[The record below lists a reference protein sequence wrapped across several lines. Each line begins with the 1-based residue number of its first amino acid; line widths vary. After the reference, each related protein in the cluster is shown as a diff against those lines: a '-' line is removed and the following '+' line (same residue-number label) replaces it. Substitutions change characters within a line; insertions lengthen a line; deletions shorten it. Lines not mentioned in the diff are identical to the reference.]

1 MYNFLFD
8 NKHHV
13 NIFVTLFAKITNYI
27 SIENEYTYIKDIG
40 KGSFCQMKLARHNST
55 GLLYAIKK
63 IKKDVG
69 SPEEFTT
76 LNWEKDIV
84 HFLKHLPCT
93 KHILKCYNTI
103 ETLDH
108 LYILTEYIAGGS
120 LSSFIRKNNVCLPSS
135 TVKEIIMQVTSG
147 VAVLHSYGIVH
158 RDLKLENILMDYLDM
173 QTFTAKIIDFGLSQ
187 VITPLSK
194 TKETYG
200 TLIYC
205 SPEILLNVPYNYK
218 VDVWSLGVISYYLEY
233 TFMPF
238 GIRGKEAEQ
247 EISNK
252 IIMSE
257 LKFPRKVDSRN
268 DQNEIKANKQITMV
282 IKRCLTRDINQRLTT
297 AQMLSYLMDSGSK

>member
-1 MYNFLFD
+1 
-8 NKHHV
+8 
-13 NIFVTLFAKITNYI
+13 
-27 SIENEYTYIKDIG
+27 
-40 KGSFCQMKLARHNST
+40 MKLARHNST